1 MDDQLVHSFS
11 RQKRL
16 PGELIYIIL
25 SYMRLSQDPILLTDI
40 TNYCRTWSAISNE
53 YYRKCVIYYGKITVK
68 NKVIGKNKIWL
79 DTDLILYANNNIPIF
94 RQMQPELKE
103 ILNRAF
109 NVKRE
114 IRLHLFNTSRCSLP
128 SRPAILWGLL
138 TPLERDAFIIQMVK
152 INCYQ

>member
-16 PGELIYIIL
+16 PVELIYIIL

-94 RQMQPELKE
+94 RQMQPEFKE

-109 NVKRE
+109 NVKNE
-114 IRLHLFNTSRCSLP
+114 LRLQLFNNSRCSSP

-138 TPLERDAFIIQMVK
+138 TPLERDAFIIQMG
-152 INCYQ
+152 